1 MNMQNLVLI
10 VAELVFRATDHAEI
24 RGCLFSESDR
34 NLVFNKHRVGRRV
47 LHLFKHDALLHLAD
61 ILLLYH
67 SHQLSELFINK
78 FGTEL
83 MVFGETFVHKSIA
96 ALL

>member
-1 MNMQNLVLI
+1 
-10 VAELVFRATDHAEI
+10 
-24 RGCLFSESDR
+24 
-34 NLVFNKHRVGRRV
+34 VGRRV